1 MNKNLKTFLHRGML
15 FGGFG
20 PLIGAIIYFII
31 NLSVK
36 EDIVLSAPD
45 ILIMVASTYLLAFV
59 HAGSSIF
66 NQIDNWSILKS
77 LCFHSI
83 TLYLAYVICYL
94 VNSWIEFNLIALLI
108 FTAIFILVYFI
119 IWLTVVLTLKST
131 SKKLNKK
138 IK

>member
-77 LCFHSI
+77 LCFIIRS
-83 TLYLAYVICYL
+83 LSLSVSSSFL
-94 VNSWIEFNLIALLI
+94 FLIE
-108 FTAIFILVYFI
+108 V
-119 IWLTVVLTLKST
+119 
-131 SKKLNKK
+131 
-138 IK
+138 